1 MTKVKLGD
9 RVRMIKDFDAAH
21 VDEVGTVIATF
32 KPRIDGANILILFD
46 ERTCKHNGSS
56 VDYCENV
63 KKIEPYP
70 SPQERS
76 GRCQFVASKC
86 VEVLHASSEKGKKHK
101 FIICVDGNKVIAK
114 LIDGK
119 CTVATGIAKCS
130 PSDTFNFLVGAQL
143 AMQRCIAKQ
152 NTEPLVIDIEA
163 AKALGIKFN
172 P

>member
-9 RVRMIKDFDAAH
+9 RVKMIKKCDNAH
-21 VDEVGTVIATF
+21 VGEEGVVIGILKSDYEHAILVMF
-32 KPRIDGANILILFD
+32 DSANIA
-46 ERTCKHNGSS
+46 KHDGSNIAS
-56 VDYCENV
+56 CDFKETI
-63 KKIEPYP
+63 KPYP
-70 SPQERS
+70 DYVKRTN
-76 GRCQFVASKC
+76 RCQFVHFDD
-86 VEVLHASSEKGKKHK
+86 V
-101 FIICVDGNKVIAK
+101 KVIEKLCKLIITMDGSKVAAK
-114 LIDGK
+114 LLDGK
-119 CTVATGIAKCS
+119 RTVATGIAKCS